1 MTTGKKSINNTV
13 MKKEIL
19 IWILRIA
26 ASVILLQTLYFKFS
40 GAEESIY
47 IFTALGVEPYGRIGS
62 AIAELIVVIL
72 ILIPKTTWIGA
83 LSGIGV
89 MTGAILSHVFVL
101 GLVVKDDG
109 GLLFSLAI
117 ITLLCCLGLLY
128 FNKNK
133 LSNLLN

>member
-1 MTTGKKSINNTV
+1 

-19 IWILRIA
+19 IWILRIV

-47 IFTALGVEPYGRIGS
+47 IFTALGIEPYGRIGS
-62 AIAELIVVIL
+62 GIAELLVVIL
-72 ILIPKTTWIGA
+72 IRIPKTTWIGA
-83 LSGIGV
+83 IGGCGI
-89 MTGAILSHVFVL
+89 MTGAVLSHLFVL

-109 GLLFSLAI
+109 GLLFSLAV

-128 FNKNK
+128 FNKK
-133 LSNLLN
+133 QIV